1 MHKTSIWIAAAAI
14 LFHGGTAKSE
24 SIDFQSASTVE
35 EVRCQIESL
44 KKDDIWWVV
53 NGKDMAWNNK
63 NQHRIFPTVNV
74 YRDGPVRELPYE
86 LRPEIANH
94 KVDTPSG
101 PMRYVD
107 FLDSDHSTTMGMVIV
122 HGGKIAFEHYPRMQP
137 YEKPIYWSVTK
148 VFVST
153 VVAIL
158 EDRGLIDVS
167 KPIDD
172 YIPELKKSSFA
183 SS

>member
-1 MHKTSIWIAAAAI
+1 MHKTSIWIAAVAI
-14 LFHGGTAKSE
+14 LFHGGTASSE
-24 SIDFQSASTVE
+24 SVDFQSASTVE
-35 EVRCQIESL
+35 EVRHQIESL

-74 YRDGPVRELPYE
+74 YRGGPVRELPYE
-86 LRPEIANH
+86 LRPELANH

-122 HGGKIAFEHYPRMQP
+122 QGGKIAFEHYPRMQP

-148 VFVST
+148 VVVST

-158 EDRGLIDVS
+158 EDRGLIDAS

-172 YIPELKKSSFA
+172 
-183 SS
+183 